1 MKINKSL
8 RSKIA
13 LGLLVGGLSVP
24 MMATESFAAP
34 MARPSVRVSTPRV
47 STPRAS
53 IPRVSTPKVSSP
65 KPSSI
70 KPGTS
75 TMKPSKPITSS
86 SKPSTS
92 KPITNSS
99 KPSTSKPKSSTSTPK
114 SNTNTPKKTV
124 TRTPKAPTNYTRPS
138 YINNYS
144 STGSG
149 YSRDLNF
156 WRLYGITHMI
166 SGNRN
171 PSEREIAEELA
182 KKGYS
187 ESEVKKIMKE
197 AEKEQKTKKEK
208 KSIFSII
215 GGILMGVSAL
225 ILVGVGIFFLFKRF

>member
-8 RSKIA
+8 RNKIA

-75 TMKPSKPITSS
+75 TMKP
-86 SKPSTS
+86 S

-215 GGILMGVSAL
+215 GSILMRVSAL
-225 ILVGVGIFFLFKRF
+225 ILVCVGIFFLFKRF

>member
-8 RSKIA
+8 RNKIA

-75 TMKPSKPITSS
+75 TMKPSKS
-86 SKPSTS
+86 
-92 KPITNSS
+92 ITNSS

-114 SNTNTPKKTV
+114 SNANTPKKTV

-215 GGILMGVSAL
+215 GGILMRVSAL

>member
-75 TMKPSKPITSS
+75 TMKP
-86 SKPSTS
+86 S

-215 GGILMGVSAL
+215 GSILMGVSAL

>member
-8 RSKIA
+8 RNKIA

-75 TMKPSKPITSS
+75 TMKPSKPIT
-86 SKPSTS
+86 
-92 KPITNSS
+92 NSS
-99 KPSTSKPKSSTSTPK
+99 KPSTSKPKNSTSTPK

>member
-1 MKINKSL
+1 MEINKSL

-24 MMATESFAAP
+24 MMTTESFAAP

-75 TMKPSKPITSS
+75 TMKPSKPIT
-86 SKPSTS
+86 
-92 KPITNSS
+92 NS
-99 KPSTSKPKSSTSTPK
+99 SKPKSSTSTPK
-114 SNTNTPKKTV
+114 SNTSTTPKKTV

-208 KSIFSII
+208 S
-215 GGILMGVSAL
+215 ILMGITAL
-225 ILVGVGIFFLFKRF
+225 ILVGVGAFFLFILLNL

>member
-24 MMATESFAAP
+24 MMTTESFAAP
-34 MARPSVRVSTPRV
+34 MARPSVRVSTPR
-47 STPRAS
+47 AS
-53 IPRVSTPKVSSP
+53 IPRVSTSKVSSP

-75 TMKPSKPITSS
+75 TMKPSKPIT
-86 SKPSTS
+86 
-92 KPITNSS
+92 NS
-99 KPSTSKPKSSTSTPK
+99 SKPKSSTSTLK
-114 SNTNTPKKTV
+114 SNTSTPKKTV

-208 KSIFSII
+208 KSISSII
-215 GGILMGVSAL
+215 ESILMGVLAL
-225 ILVGVGIFFLFKRF
+225 ILVGVVIFFLFILLNL

>member
-8 RSKIA
+8 RNKIA

-75 TMKPSKPITSS
+75 TMKPSKPIT
-86 SKPSTS
+86 
-92 KPITNSS
+92 NSS
-99 KPSTSKPKSSTSTPK
+99 KPSTSKPKSYTSTPK

>member
-53 IPRVSTPKVSSP
+53 IPRASTPKVSSP

-75 TMKPSKPITSS
+75 TMKPSKPIT
-86 SKPSTS
+86 
-92 KPITNSS
+92 NS
-99 KPSTSKPKSSTSTPK
+99 SKPKSSTSTPK
-114 SNTNTPKKTV
+114 SNTSTTPKKTV
-124 TRTPKAPTNYTRPS
+124 TRTPKAPTNYSRPS

-156 WRLYGITHMI
+156 WRMYGITHMI

-197 AEKEQKTKKEK
+197 AKKEQKTKKEK
-208 KSIFSII
+208 S
-215 GGILMGVSAL
+215 ILMGITAL
-225 ILVGVGIFFLFKRF
+225 ILVGVGAFFLFILLNL

>member
-8 RSKIA
+8 RNKIA

-34 MARPSVRVSTPRV
+34 MARPSVRVSTPR
-47 STPRAS
+47 AS

-75 TMKPSKPITSS
+75 TMKP
-86 SKPSTS
+86 S

-215 GGILMGVSAL
+215 GGILMRVSAL

>member
-8 RSKIA
+8 RNKIA

-75 TMKPSKPITSS
+75 TMKPSKPIT
-86 SKPSTS
+86 
-92 KPITNSS
+92 NSS
-99 KPSTSKPKSSTSTPK
+99 KPSTSKSKSSTSTPK

-215 GGILMGVSAL
+215 GSILMGVSAL

>member
-75 TMKPSKPITSS
+75 TMKPSKS
-86 SKPSTS
+86 
-92 KPITNSS
+92 ITNSS

-114 SNTNTPKKTV
+114 SNINTPKKTV